1 VEQWLRALLAP
12 LESSDEGYW
21 FPPAAAG

>member
-1 VEQWLRALLAP
+1 VEQRTHALLAP